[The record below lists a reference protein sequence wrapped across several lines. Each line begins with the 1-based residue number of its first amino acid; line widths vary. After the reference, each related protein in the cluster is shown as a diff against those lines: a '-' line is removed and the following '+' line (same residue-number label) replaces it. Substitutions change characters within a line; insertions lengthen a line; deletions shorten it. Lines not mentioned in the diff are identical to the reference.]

1 MAENNGL
8 GALIYIKVSEG
19 GKVSPLEAASEIAKL
34 QDVDEVLL
42 VSGEWPIII
51 RVTCKDMIELSNFVI
66 SQLAVVKGIEK
77 TDTVIIM
84 DKIK

>member
-1 MAENNGL
+1 MEANSTL
-8 GALIYIKVSEG
+8 GALIYIKVAEG
-19 GKVSPLEAASEIAKL
+19 GKVSPLEVASDISKL
-34 QDVDEVLL
+34 DSVEEVFL

-51 RVTCKDMIELSNFVI
+51 RVTCKDMIELSDFVI
-66 SQLAVVKGIEK
+66 SKLGAVKGIEK